1 MKRFLFVML
10 TAIMLL
16 SGMPLVA
23 AQEATPVSAIDFDGI
38 EAVMNDCSFLNRSGA
53 DLITEDVGEVACGT
67 IAVPENWAISDGRQ
81 IEIAFAVLISPSPNP
96 QPDPI
101 VYLSGGPGESA
112 LSGIGGY
119 ATVFEELRKDRN
131 IILFDQRG
139 THFSSPLQC
148 STYALDAYIEQE
160 SEPAEAVE
168 EEDSDV
174 PFGPLP
180 DAIKLMDQARAT
192 VAEGVQR
199 CFDELQATG
208 VDLSQY
214 NSWASANDTVALMRA
229 LGVEQ
234 YNLYGISYGT
244 RLALVLMR
252 DHPESGIR
260 AVVLDSTF
268 PPEIRG
274 FEQYPALV
282 HEVVMQLFAACFR
295 DTACNTAYPDLKAR
309 FQQLIEQLREN
320 PVLTSEGDTI
330 ADRDIVEFIKLVA
343 QKAELGAYIP
353 LIIEQLEN
361 GDTTA
366 IEAIAS
372 GSLFSDE
379 SEDATPESE
388 EPAPEIMP
396 TPAPG
401 EDEADALMS
410 GINEALT
417 TAPISRRSD
426 ILFRIGMLDRG
437 PHTVE
442 ALQQFVAEAF
452 STDNEANVRDALFQ
466 IIASMSPAGIEQFFA
481 IANGLDSLIDLQT
494 LGLSNPVFNSVECN
508 EEIPFE
514 NFDIAVDIANQLDI
528 PQIAYSEI
536 SVAAEQF
543 AACEIWHSGLA
554 APIEAEPV
562 HSDIPVL
569 VFSGSYDA
577 ATPPTWNKEAFVHL
591 ENATF
596 VQFAATN
603 HGVLATESACASVI
617 AESLFDNPDALP
629 DISCSDQAR
638 PVWVLPDGSVTQPN

>member
-10 TAIMLL
+10 VTIMLL
-16 SGMPLVA
+16 SGVPMAA
-23 AQEATPVSAIDFDGI
+23 AQQATPVSAIDFSGI
-38 EAVMNDCSFLNRSGA
+38 EPEMNDCSFLNRSGA
-53 DLITEDVGEVACGT
+53 DLITAEVGEVACGT
-67 IAVPENWAISDGRQ
+67 ITVPENWSMPTGRQ
-81 IEIAFAVLISPSPNP
+81 LEIAFAVLISPSPNP

-119 ATVFEELRKDRN
+119 ATVFEELRRDRN

-148 STYALDAYIEQE
+148 STYALDSYIEQQSE
-160 SEPAEAVE
+160 SEEAAEDE
-168 EEDSDV
+168 SSDV

-180 DAIKLMDQARAT
+180 DAITLMDQARAT
-192 VAEGVQR
+192 VSEGAQR
-199 CFDELQATG
+199 CFNELQQTG

-229 LGVEQ
+229 LEVEQ

-244 RLALVLMR
+244 RLALVIMR
-252 DHPESGIR
+252 DHPESGVR

-282 HEVVMQLFAACFR
+282 HEVVMQLFAACVR
-295 DTACNTAYPDLKAR
+295 DTVCNTTYPNLKER
-309 FQQLIEQLREN
+309 FEALIEQLRVT
-320 PVLTSEGDTI
+320 PAIMSDGDTVT
-330 ADRDIVEFIKLVA
+330 DRDIVEVVKLVA

-353 LIIEQLEN
+353 LIIAQLEE

-366 IEAIAS
+366 IEAVAS
-372 GSLFSDE
+372 GSLFADD
-379 SEDATPESE
+379 SEEVVPESE
-388 EPAPEIMP
+388 EATPEIMP
-396 TPAPG
+396 TPALG
-401 EDEADALMS
+401 EDEADALMDAIS
-410 GINEALT
+410 EALT

-426 ILFRIGMLDRG
+426 ILFHIALLDRG
-437 PHTVE
+437 PHTAE
-442 ALQQFVAEAF
+442 ALQQFVTESF
-452 STDNEANVRDALFQ
+452 STDAEAAERDQ
-466 IIASMSPAGIEQFFA
+466 ILASIDAMSPAGIEQFFA

-494 LGLSNPVFNSVECN
+494 LGMSGPVFHSVECN

-514 NFDIAVDIANQLDI
+514 NFDKTVEIANNLEI

-536 SVAAEQF
+536 STAAEQF
-543 AACEIWHSGLA
+543 VTCEIWHSGLA

-562 HSDIPVL
+562 RSDISVL

-577 ATPPTWNKEAFVHL
+577 ATPPTWNKEAFLHL

-603 HGVLATESACASVI
+603 HGVLATENACASMI
-617 AESLFDNPDALP
+617 AGNLFDNPDAVP
-629 DISCSDQAR
+629 DSACSDSAR